1 MIEFYTASTP
11 NGRKVTIMLEE
22 LGLAYNLHKV
32 NLKDL
37 EQKRPEFL
45 AMNPNGKIPT
55 IIDNKGPE
63 GQTTVFESGAILYYL
78 AEKYGK
84 FLGDSLPEKTRTM
97 QWVMF
102 QMSAIGPIF
111 GNYYYGLNTLT
122 PHNPG
127 FIERFEKE
135 ARRLV
140 GVMEIQ
146 LSGNKYLS
154 GEGYTIADMVTYPW
168 VAGFIHAQPG
178 WFEDKPSVKRWAD
191 LVGTRPAVQKA
202 MA

>member
-11 NGRKVTIMLEE
+11 NGRKVAIMLEE
-22 LGLAYNLHKV
+22 LGLKYNEHKI

-55 IIDNKGPE
+55 IVDTEGPE
-63 GQTTVFESGAILYYL
+63 GKTTVFESGAILFYL

-84 FLGDSLPEKTRTM
+84 FIGKNLTEKTHAM

-111 GNYYYGLNTLT
+111 GNYYYGLHTLK

-135 ARRLV
+135 ALRLLS
-140 GVMEIQ
+140 VMEIQ
-146 LSGNKYLS
+146 LTDSDYLAGS
-154 GEGYTIADMVTYPW
+154 EYTIADIATYPW
-168 VAGFIHAQPG
+168 IAGFIHGQPK
-178 WFEDKPSVKRWAD
+178 WFEDKKGIKAWAARLAD
-191 LVGTRPAVQKA
+191 RPAIQKA
-202 MA
+202 MV